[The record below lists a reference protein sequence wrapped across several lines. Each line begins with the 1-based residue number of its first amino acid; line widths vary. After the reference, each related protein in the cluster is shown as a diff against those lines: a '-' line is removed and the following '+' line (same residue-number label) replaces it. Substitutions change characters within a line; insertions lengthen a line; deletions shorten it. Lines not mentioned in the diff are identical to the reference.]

1 MSPSAFT
8 FKLSVPN
15 DPDSTVIIGEVA
27 KHAAEYAKLDAGA
40 AQSFCERAKAVAGK
54 ALQASGQTSLAVFE
68 AAQGTLTMTI
78 GGESVSQPLS

>member
-27 KHAAEYAKLDAGA
+27 KHAAEYARLDAGA
-40 AQSFCERAKAVAGK
+40 AQSFSERAKTAAGK
-54 ALQASGQTSLAVFE
+54 ALKSSGQTSLAVFE

-78 GGESVSQPLS
+78 GSESVSQPLS

>member
-15 DPDSTVIIGEVA
+15 DPDSVAIIGEMA
-27 KHAAEYAKLDAGA
+27 KHAAGYAKLDAA
-40 AQSFCERAKAVAGK
+40 AAHSFAERARAAAVK
-54 ALQASGQTSLAVFE
+54 ALTPTGQSTVAVF
-68 AAQGTLTMTI
+68 AAADGALTLTM